1 MYASIR
7 RAIINNKVAAA
18 EAGGSH
24 RDRHAAQPVSPHLGP
39 RVARRAFRLP
49 PHTPHPHPHK
59 ASSPASRL
67 FAAAAVGAPPP
78 DFIPRR
84 LPLMTRYSFCFSC
97 PYLFMVRRRQTSSP
111 DGLCLP
117 PSARYSPLSHMCVC
131 VCARARAYLGGGG
144 GGGGGGLPG
153 LPSQSS
159 V

>member
-67 FAAAAVGAPPP
+67 FAAAAARLHPPTASAHDKIQFLLLVSVSFHGPAPP

-84 LPLMTRYSFCFSC
+84 LMLAPIRTL
-97 PYLFMVRRRQTSSP
+97 L
-111 DGLCLP
+111 
-117 PSARYSPLSHMCVC
+117 A
-131 VCARARAYLGGGG
+131 A
-144 GGGGGGLPG
+144 
-153 LPSQSS
+153 
-159 V
+159 